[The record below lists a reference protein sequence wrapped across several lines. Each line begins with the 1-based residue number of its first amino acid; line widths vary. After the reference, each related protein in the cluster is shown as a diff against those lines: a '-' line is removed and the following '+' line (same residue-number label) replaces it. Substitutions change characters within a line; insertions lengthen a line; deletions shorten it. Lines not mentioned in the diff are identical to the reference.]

1 MSSYVISI
9 MLAFSA
15 GLIGAVQSSLNA
27 WIGKEQGMFVMI
39 MGVSLIQVLGASVML
54 RFYGFPSFSLQ
65 GASLIAIAGIMGI
78 TLMFGVSFAIGN
90 LGALPA
96 SVLVIVGQILA
107 AAVVNH
113 YGLFGLP
120 RAPFSMQ
127 KLFGVAV
134 IALGVYLML
143 KPVK

>member
-127 KLFGVAV
+127 KLFAVAV
-134 IALGVYLML
+134 IAFGVYLML